1 MAITNPQ
8 PTTMYRFLSCTTAQY
23 MSTSVRTVARNL
35 SLRDLEALFTMHDY
49 NAFPVVEGGTM
60 LGLVTKFDFIRA
72 FAFTTQQMV
81 PHFDALM
88 NRTVGE
94 TMTVN
99 PISVEP
105 DVPLTRVLQ
114 LMVDHRARSFP
125 VLGSTEKLVGMI
137 SREDIMR
144 ALRETTSA
152 T

>member
-1 MAITNPQ
+1 
-8 PTTMYRFLSCTTAQY
+8 
-23 MSTSVRTVARNL
+23 
-35 SLRDLEALFTMHDY
+35 MHDY

-125 VLGSTEKLVGMI
+125 VLDSTEKLVGMI